1 MKIFT
6 EQSISDFKAWSG
18 AVDTQNKIIEADK
31 ENDFDSYI
39 EDLYPDGIDETALN
53 DMLWFDGDQILQD
66 LGITEDEE
74 EEEDEDEIEEDEEE

>member
-1 MKIFT
+1 MKIIS
-6 EQSISDFKAWSG
+6 EKSISDFEAWSG
-18 AVDTQNKIIEADK
+18 AVDTKNKIVEAYK

-53 DMLWFDGDQILQD
+53 DLLWFDGDQILED

-74 EEEDEDEIEEDEEE
+74 EDEETEDEE